1 MTEPLPGRIPPGQ
14 SGLRRSGRAG
24 SRRTGPAQPTQSQHG
39 QPEHAQSQHGQSQ
52 HGQSQH
58 GQPQHGHAQL
68 DDPGYQPRG
77 PALRAG
83 QHAPPRPGRSAAGQ
97 RGQAAELAGAEA
109 MALARLSTTEKV
121 LLVTGADSWRTQGAD
136 AIGLRPMITSDGPAG
151 VRGIVLD
158 ERLPSSSLPCP
169 AALGATWDASLVY
182 EVASAL
188 GAEARG
194 KGVDVLLG
202 PTINLMRTPLGGR
215 GFECF
220 AEDPLLT
227 ARLAVAF
234 VGGVQD
240 QGVAATVKHYVG
252 NDSETSRWTYD
263 ARIDEQ
269 VLRELYLAPFEACV
283 TEAGVALVMAAYNKV
298 NGMPMTE
305 HAGLL
310 AGLLK
315 GEWGFDGVVISDW
328 HAARSTTATALATLD
343 LSMPGPD
350 GPWGALLASAVQD
363 GLVDERVLDD
373 KVLRLLRLARRVGAL
388 DVTAG
393 LTGGRRA
400 AGAGAA
406 GGQAARSEGAASP
419 GDGHPADGT
428 RGNAL
433 VRPLADRHL
442 LRRAA
447 AASFVLLRDEHGVL
461 PLTPGSAGRVLIT
474 GPNAFWP
481 TVQGGGSAGVHPV
494 SVSDPAGALAAAF
507 GAVAGTDTG
516 RQRTAVPGT
525 AGPGLVAG
533 PGTTAGP
540 GERVT
545 AVPGCQTWVLVPE
558 PPAGTLRDPVT
569 GEPGLR
575 LDFRAADGTLLGTEH
590 RTTAALAW
598 WDGVPEGIGW
608 GEGGRVVLTARYR
621 PAASGAHL
629 LGAAGVGR
637 LALTVDGVVL
647 ADEQTERPADPVQA
661 MTRPGEVRAGAL
673 LEGGRDTLVQ
683 LEFSPAADG
692 EGPLAVRLGITP
704 ATDDDQLLAEAEQ
717 AAASCDTAIVVVGS
731 AALTESEGFD
741 RSSLSLPGRQDELI
755 RRVAAACRRTIVVV
769 NSGMPVLMPW
779 ADDVAAVLQAWLPGQ
794 EMGGALADVLLG
806 VAEPGGRLPVT
817 IPAAAADCPVLH
829 AEPDQAGQL
838 RYDEGLL
845 IGYRGYDRAGS
856 TPRFPFGHGL
866 GYTTWAYES
875 LQVAGQGDAA
885 GREGDLAVTVTVRN
899 TGARRGKEVVQ
910 AYLAGPPGDARRPV
924 RTLAA
929 FAAVSADPGEAVRVA
944 LVLPARAFARYD
956 TGAAAWVPER
966 GAFTVQVGRSSRD
979 LRLAL
984 PLPARRT
991 G

>member
-14 SGLRRSGRAG
+14 SGVRRAGRAG
-24 SRRTGPAQPTQSQHG
+24 PPPPPADRLAGRQ
-39 QPEHAQSQHGQSQ
+39 
-52 HGQSQH
+52 
-58 GQPQHGHAQL
+58 
-68 DDPGYQPRG
+68 DP
-77 PALRAG
+77 A
-83 QHAPPRPGRSAAGQ
+83 RPGRPADTGDRAH
-97 RGQAAELAGAEA
+97 ELAPAEA
-109 MALARLSTTEKV
+109 RALARLSTTDKV

-169 AALGATWDASLVY
+169 AALGATWDSALVY
-182 EVASAL
+182 EVAAAL
-188 GAEARG
+188 GAEARS
-194 KGVDVLLG
+194 KGVDVLLA

-215 GFECF
+215 GFEYF

-227 ARLAVAF
+227 SRLAVAY
-234 VGGVQD
+234 VSGVQD

-252 NDSETSRWTYD
+252 NDSETGRWSYD

-283 TEAGVALVMAAYNKV
+283 TEARVALVMAAYNKV
-298 NGMPMTE
+298 NGIPMTE

-310 AGLLK
+310 AGVLK
-315 GEWGFDGVVISDW
+315 GEWGFDGVVTSDW

-350 GPWGALLASAVQD
+350 GPWGARLARAVQD

-388 DVTAG
+388 DPAAEGSAG
-393 LTGGRRA
+393 RPRCDDGGQ
-400 AGAGAA
+400 AGAA
-406 GGQAARSEGAASP
+406 ARTEPVVGGAS
-419 GDGHPADGT
+419 GHGRVP
-428 RGNAL
+428 
-433 VRPLADRHL
+433 VLAERRL

-461 PLTPGSAGRVLIT
+461 PLTPATAGRVLIT

-481 TVQGGGSAGVHPV
+481 TIQGGGSAGVHPV
-494 SVSDPAGALAAAF
+494 TLSAPADALREALGATHGPGTAAVP
-507 GAVAGTDTG
+507 GATGTPGAPPSPGTPPIP
-516 RQRTAVPGT
+516 RTTASPGTSEVPGT
-525 AGPGLVAG
+525 AGSSGGHVI
-533 PGTTAGP
+533 
-540 GERVT
+540 

-558 PPAGTLRDPVT
+558 PLAGSLLDPVT

-575 LDFRAADGTLLGTEH
+575 LDFRAADGTLLGSEH

-598 WDGVPEGIGW
+598 WDGVPEGVGW

-621 PAASGAHL
+621 PAGAGPHL

-637 LALTVDGVVL
+637 LVLTVDGVLL
-647 ADEQTERPADPVQA
+647 ADDQTPLPADPVQA

-673 LEGGRDTLVQ
+673 LEAGRDTLVQ
-683 LEFSPAADG
+683 LEFWPAADG

-704 ATDDDQLLAEAEQ
+704 ATDDDLLLADAEQ
-717 AAASCDTAIVVVGS
+717 AARHCDTAIVVVGS

-741 RSSLSLPGRQDELI
+741 RRSLILPGRQDELV

-779 ADDVAAVLQAWLPGQ
+779 AGDVAAVLYAWLPGQ

-806 VAEPGGRLPVT
+806 RCEPGGRLPVT
-817 IPAAAADCPVLH
+817 IPAAEADCPVLH
-829 AEPDQAGQL
+829 AEPDESGQL
-838 RYDEGLL
+838 HYDEGLL

-856 TPRFPFGHGL
+856 TPHFPFGHGL

-875 LQVAGQGDAA
+875 LQAGGPDGAA
-885 GREGDLAVTVTVRN
+885 GLDGDLGVTVTVRN
-899 TGARRGKEVVQ
+899 TGARPGKEVVQ
-910 AYLAGPPGDARRPV
+910 AYLAAPPGDRSRPV

-929 FAAVSADPGEAVRVA
+929 FAAVSASPGEAVKVR
-944 LVLPARAFARYD
+944 LVIPARAFARYD
-956 TGAAAWVPER
+956 TGAAAWVPVP

-984 PLPARRT
+984 PLPPLAAR
-991 G
+991 